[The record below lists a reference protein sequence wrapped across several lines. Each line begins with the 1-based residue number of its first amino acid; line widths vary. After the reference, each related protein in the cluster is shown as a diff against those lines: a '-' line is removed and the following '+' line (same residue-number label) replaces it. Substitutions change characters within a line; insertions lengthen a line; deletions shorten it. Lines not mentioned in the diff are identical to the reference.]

1 MQTTEKR
8 VTEKR
13 VAEKRVAE
21 KQAVKKGCRLVDRH
35 TDMSQAARPYLYFAY
50 GSNLNLEQLGW
61 RCPTA
66 QPVSRLTLPDW
77 QLEFRGVAD
86 IVPCPGAEVVGALYS
101 ICSADELA
109 LDRYEGFR
117 RQSPDAGMYR
127 KVFLP
132 IQDKRGR
139 KRTMMFYVMNRAGLW
154 PPSEGYLETI
164 RQGYA
169 DWGLPIGTLTAAV
182 ERTCPHLPEG
192 EDWSERE
199 GGWEHEWKDTLTGDL
214 FGTEA

>member
-1 MQTTEKR
+1 MQTIDKRVSEKQVTEKR

-13 VAEKRVAE
+13 VTE
-21 KQAVKKGCRLVDRH
+21 KQRVRRDDGRLVDRH
-35 TDMSQAARPYLYFAY
+35 TDMSQVVRPYLYFAY
-50 GSNLNLEQLGW
+50 GSNLNLEQLEW

-86 IVPCPGAEVVGALYS
+86 IVPCPGTEVVGALYS
-101 ICSADELA
+101 ICPADELA

-127 KVFLP
+127 KVFRP
-132 IQDKRGR
+132 IQDKRGL
-139 KRTMMFYVMNRAGLW
+139 KHTMMFYVMNRVGLW

-169 DWGLPIGTLTAAV
+169 DWGLPPATLEAAV
-182 ERTCPHLPEG
+182 ERTYPNWPDQDKTT
-192 EDWSERE
+192 EDE
-199 GGWEHEWKDTLTGDL
+199 LTGDL
-214 FGTEA
+214 FGEW